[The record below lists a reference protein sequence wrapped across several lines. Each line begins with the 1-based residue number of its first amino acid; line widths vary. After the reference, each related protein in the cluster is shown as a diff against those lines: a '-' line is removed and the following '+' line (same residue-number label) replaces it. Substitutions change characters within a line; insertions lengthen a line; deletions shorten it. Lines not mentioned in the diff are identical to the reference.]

1 MSTSAEFRTQ
11 KPQIAPKPKLEYDK
25 MLTSLKHRLHT
36 LNNSNNQLL
45 QQQQQQQRQQS
56 PHHHQPK
63 KASLSLLE
71 EIYAE
76 IEDKHAKSSL
86 LKTLNTVSH
95 DYSCSSSCYSSN
107 SSSAYSSYSSCSSSS
122 CSAGGISDPP
132 PPLPNVP
139 PPPLTNSTPNGTSND
154 MTLQQEIEKE
164 ICSKLDTPFVF
175 QMKEDLA
182 ASTSVSDV
190 EVLIIYII
198 CSTIPT
204 TKSVNLSFFGEYHWI
219 IGFRNFA
226 NVFLLLKKQLEFL
239 KFCVF

>member
-45 QQQQQQQRQQS
+45 QQQQQQRQQS
-56 PHHHQPK
+56 PHHQPK

-175 QMKEDLA
+175 QMKEDMA

-190 EVLIIYII
+190 EVLIIYTLFNGNNKK
-198 CSTIPT
+198 CKFEFT
-204 TKSVNLSFFGEYHWI
+204 VNFGEYHWI

-226 NVFLLLKKQLEFL
+226 NVFLLLKKLEFL
-239 KFCVF
+239 KFCAF